1 MNDHFFSG
9 IRKKSTSGKPETGMT
24 NQQNSDLTP
33 DSAFFD
39 LLLEQFRGVEGELP
53 MATAY
58 FAQAVDET
66 DATYKTTLTRIAKE
80 KISNARVLASILL
93 ELAKGQQ
100 AGQQDLEV
108 EPDYDQLRTLLIDKG
123 IENDVLRDT
132 QDAAE
137 RTAGAA
143 SRAEQA
149 EAGMSREHY
158 LRQYIATEDKQIAIY
173 ERLITMTSNSYFL
186 AALNQAT
193 QRQIK
198 HRNEFA
204 QLLEATVR

>member
-1 MNDHFFSG
+1 
-9 IRKKSTSGKPETGMT
+9 MT

-33 DSAFFD
+33 ESAFFD

-66 DATYKTTLTRIAKE
+66 DATYKTTLIRIAKE
-80 KISNARVLASILL
+80 KISNARLLASILL

-108 EPDYDQLRTLLIDKG
+108 EPDHDQLRTLLIDKG

-149 EAGMSREHY
+149 EAGTSREHY

-186 AALNQAT
+186 AALNQAM